1 MSTPRK
7 AFVTGNPVKHSK
19 SPLLHGYWLKKYN
32 ISGTYTAIETDENNF
47 PELIEQVRNGEMR
60 GGNVTIPHKQLAFN
74 LCDRHTE
81 TAKKI
86 GAVNTVWAENG
97 KIWGDNTDGY
107 GFLVN
112 LDHQLPNWDRH
123 KECAVILGAGGAA
136 RAILSALVDK
146 GFKTIYLLNRTLA
159 RAEQLAQEFDGPIIP
174 QTLDKFNE
182 LAADA
187 DFVVNTSSIGMH
199 GTKFEQVDVHKLPE
213 TAIVTDIVY
222 TPLMTP
228 LLQDAKDRGLD
239 IATGLGMLLHQA
251 VPGFEIW
258 FGQKPEVDQA
268 LMDYMLAEIENG

>member
-1 MSTPRK
+1 MSTSPK

-32 ISGTYTAIETDENNF
+32 ISGTYTAIETDENNL

-97 KIWGDNTDGY
+97 KICGDNTDGY
-107 GFLVN
+107 GFLAN
-112 LDHQLPNWDRH
+112 LDHQLPQWDRH
-123 KECAVILGAGGAA
+123 KGCAIILGAGGAA

-199 GTKFEQVDVHKLPE
+199 GSKFEQLDVHKLPE

-228 LLQDAKDRGLD
+228 LLQDAKDRGLN